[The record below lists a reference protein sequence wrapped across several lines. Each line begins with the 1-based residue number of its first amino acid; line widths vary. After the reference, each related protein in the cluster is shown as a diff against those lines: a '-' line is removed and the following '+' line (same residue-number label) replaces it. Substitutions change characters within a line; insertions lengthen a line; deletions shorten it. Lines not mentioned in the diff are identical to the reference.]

1 VQAGEDPNLQSA
13 GSTAPTVTSSL
24 SSESKPADLSI
35 RRKIKAV
42 KSFCQSAN
50 QGEYAQKVNIPL
62 HQLLRWKEKIH
73 KVLFQDEHADHM
85 TSVKPIFQDVFLKE
99 TEELVYKWYQKKRER
114 IQNPFE
120 AIRMKAARLAKVD
133 DLTPNVTKKWVSSF
147 MRRRKIPQGRE
158 VIDCDND

>member
-1 VQAGEDPNLQSA
+1 
-13 GSTAPTVTSSL
+13 
-24 SSESKPADLSI
+24 
-35 RRKIKAV
+35 
-42 KSFCQSAN
+42 
-50 QGEYAQKVNIPL
+50 
-62 HQLLRWKEKIH
+62 
-73 KVLFQDEHADHM
+73 M